1 MHITTEKRIKHK
13 NTVEKL
19 RKEIATISV
28 ENRKLLNTMEDKM
41 ERTGEYDGYR
51 TLAIAFN
58 YLRICEHYLDINQSS
73 IENLNKRSDNDLK
86 EARSNYS
93 NSVRE
98 LERWTKQIP
107 DYLTE
112 KDSFMKKIEKV
123 NQARLLELMKTFLDN
138 IENLYEGFKK
148 TRWWGNIVSLEGQTL
163 NAFIYLVDFR
173 EISNPHYMKAFYDQ
187 KIQIRMRLLE
197 WIKKVS
203 NNFREKYMLQTRET
217 GDTDIK
223 LAIKFQDH
231 LRRICSVIGEPD
243 EVEQARKT
251 INVWKTMKEKDALER
266 DKKLNRRK

>member
-19 RKEIATISV
+19 RKEIGEISV
-28 ENRKLLNTMEDKM
+28 ENRKLMGAMDDKM
-41 ERTGEYDGYR
+41 ERTGDFDGYR
-51 TLAIAFN
+51 TIAISFN
-58 YLRICEHYLDINQSS
+58 YLRICERYLEINQSS

-93 NSVRE
+93 NSIRE
-98 LERWTKQIP
+98 LERWTRQIP

-112 KDSFMKKIEKV
+112 KDQYMEKIKKFNHV
-123 NQARLLELMKTFLDN
+123 RLLELMKTYLDN
-138 IENLYEGFKK
+138 IERLYEGFKK
-148 TRWWGNIVSLEGQTL
+148 TRWWGNIVSLEGQAL
-163 NAFIYLVDFR
+163 NAFLYLVDFK

-197 WIKKVS
+197 WLKKVS
-203 NNFREKYMLQTRET
+203 NLFREKYMLQTRET

-231 LRRICSVIGEPD
+231 LRRICAVIGEPD

-251 INVWKTMKEKDALER
+251 IAVWKSMKEKDALER
-266 DKKLNRRK
+266 EKKMNRRS